1 MAGVENLPR
10 FRFCLVSVQTP
21 LVGEDGIWYSKI
33 YGLLAMLDE
42 SSEEVACWM
51 RRLKYLT
58 VIFTET
64 ATANHK

>member
-1 MAGVENLPR
+1 MGTTGRWFIKMAGVENLPR

-42 SSEEVACWM
+42 SLEKVWHVGCEG
-51 RRLKYLT
+51 
-58 VIFTET
+58 
-64 ATANHK
+64 